1 MAYGCLFIEKPQNKR
16 KTMSLK
22 DSFVGIRL
30 TKDELKKLDKLAQ
43 GQLNRSQVVRLVL
56 LEFLARSEEEQKEV
70 LFKSLFSE

>member
-1 MAYGCLFIEKPQNKR
+1 
-16 KTMSLK
+16 MSVK

>member
-1 MAYGCLFIEKPQNKR
+1 
-16 KTMSLK
+16 MSLK